1 MMKLTRVELFVTVLK
16 ESFLWAKTK
25 VYPFFFFFFGVSYK
39 EIRCLVNVSMN
50 LLETLNWLKSRS
62 PFEG

>member
-25 VYPFFFFFFGVSYK
+25 VYPFFFF
-39 EIRCLVNVSMN
+39 LVFPTKKYDV
-50 LLETLNWLKSRS
+50 W
-62 PFEG
+62 

>member
-25 VYPFFFFFFGVSYK
+25 VYPFFGISYK
-39 EIRCLVNVSMN
+39 EMRCPVNVSVN

-62 PFEG
+62 PFEC

>member
-25 VYPFFFFFFGVSYK
+25 VYPFFWCFLQRNTMSGKCFSEFAGDT
-39 EIRCLVNVSMN
+39 ELA
-50 LLETLNWLKSRS
+50 
-62 PFEG
+62 